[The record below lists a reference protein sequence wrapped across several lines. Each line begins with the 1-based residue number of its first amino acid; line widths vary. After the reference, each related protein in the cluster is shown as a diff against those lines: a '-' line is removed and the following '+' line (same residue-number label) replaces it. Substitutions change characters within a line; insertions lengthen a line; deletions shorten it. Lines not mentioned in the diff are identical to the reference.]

1 MPCGVSRS
9 CLASIGRKRMNILMQ
24 SLCCLTHPDPSASAV
39 VDPFVVSLPIDE
51 EEEALSPMR
60 GGGDVALSM
69 DEIRTTSSVG
79 SFGDRSKDDDPSH
92 PLASDSNR
100 KATSL
105 SALID

>member
-1 MPCGVSRS
+1 
-9 CLASIGRKRMNILMQ
+9 MNILMQ

-39 VDPFVVSLPIDE
+39 VGPFVGPFVGPVRTDEEEE

-69 DEIRTTSSVG
+69 DEIRMTSSVG

-92 PLASDSNR
+92 PLASDSNK